1 MSPRQIVAG
10 IGFLLIVTTWSG
22 GALIGQRWEPG
33 GGAALA
39 QRLADQP
46 ISFTGSLVDT
56 PSLGSLQNRHA
67 VYVPAYASIR
77 LGSGKGKVDLAST
90 LSIHNTSQQGAL
102 VVIRAD
108 YFDTSG
114 NLIHRYIAEPIAVR
128 PLGTVEAFVPVED
141 TRGGTGANFVVEWAA
156 EGPLAEPI
164 IEAVMMG
171 SQGTQG
177 YSFTSRGKHMRVIRS
192 DP

>member
-22 GALIGQRWEPG
+22 GALIGQRWEG

-39 QRLADQP
+39 QGLADQP

-128 PLGTVEAFVPVED
+128 PLGTSMAEQASRSTA
-141 TRGGTGANFVVEWAA
+141 TRLRPTRC
-156 EGPLAEPI
+156 
-164 IEAVMMG
+164 MK
-171 SQGTQG
+171 
-177 YSFTSRGKHMRVIRS
+177 SRA
-192 DP
+192 